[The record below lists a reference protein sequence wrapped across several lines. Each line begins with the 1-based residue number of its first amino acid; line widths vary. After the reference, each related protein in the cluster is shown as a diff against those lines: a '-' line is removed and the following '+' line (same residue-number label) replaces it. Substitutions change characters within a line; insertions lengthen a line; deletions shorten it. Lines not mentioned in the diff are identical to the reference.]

1 MVIQV
6 IHGAD
11 GADGIDVAEGRRP
24 RRARVRSRFANGGRF
39 YPLAEVL
46 VPTGFQ
52 HPAAAPMRGS
62 SAGHCMAGIVAGR
75 AGSLSGSSSGRWPAS
90 SPDALACLLEND
102 FQRSPGKEREGAYV
116 EVKIGITDS
125 PRELVFSSPQTPG
138 EVEELVN
145 TALGKDS
152 NVLSLTDEKGRR
164 FLVNAAK
171 IAYVEIGVA
180 DSRRVGFG
188 IGSSAAR
195 NG

>member
-1 MVIQV
+1 MVLMVQMLSV
-6 IHGAD
+6 
-11 GADGIDVAEGRRP
+11 P
-24 RRARVRSRFANGGRF
+24 GGRATWHAGVSGHD
-39 YPLAEVL
+39 L
-46 VPTGFQ
+46 PT
-52 HPAAAPMRGS
+52 A
-62 SAGHCMAGIVAGR
+62 AGR
-75 AGSLSGSSSGRWPAS
+75 PAS
-90 SPDALACLLEND
+90 SPGGLPLACLLEND
-102 FQRSPGKEREGAYV
+102 FQRSPGKEREGADV

-125 PRELVFSSPQTPG
+125 PRELAFSSAQTQS

-145 TALGKDS
+145 SALAKDS

-164 FLVNAAK
+164 FLVHAAK